1 MSTESPQPAETAEP
15 ADPAEAVDDTIGDAS
30 LLTTTYADT
39 DFSTDTRVQTM
50 STAIDG
56 YVVKLRSGDLGA
68 LPAIFGLVV
77 LIVLFYGLRPETFL
91 SKFNI
96 ANLLVQALPVTILAM
111 GLVFVLLLG
120 EIDLSAGVASGAC
133 AAVMAKL
140 LVDANQNWI
149 VAVLAAAVTGLVIGL
164 LIGVLVAI
172 VRIPS
177 FVVTLALFLGLQ
189 GIALKLIGEGGTVP
203 VHDKVV
209 YALANKYMPV
219 WLGWTLAVICVLG
232 YAALQLLRWQR
243 QNARG
248 LSRRPLALVLIQV
261 ALVAVALL
269 GGAYVLNLNRAR
281 TPLAPF
287 FGGVPWGVPL
297 VAVLLIACTF
307 ALGRTSYGRHLYAI
321 GGNAEAARRA
331 GINVTGL
338 RVSVFMVCS
347 LLAAISGIVAASRLN
362 SVTPDAGAGNTLLYA
377 VGAAVIGGTSLF
389 GGKGKAR
396 DAILGGLVIAI
407 IDNGLGLL
415 GAKAYANY
423 LITGGFLLLAA
434 SIDALAR
441 RRRSATGR

>member
-1 MSTESPQPAETAEP
+1 MSTDSPRPSETAPET
-15 ADPAEAVDDTIGDAS
+15 VDDTIGDAPPRPAS
-30 LLTTTYADT
+30 YADS
-39 DFSTDTRVQTM
+39 DFATDTRVQTM
-50 STAIDG
+50 STAIDS
-56 YVVKLRSGDLGA
+56 YFVKLRSGDLGA

-140 LVDANQNWI
+140 MVDGNQNWI
-149 VAVLAAAVTGLVIGL
+149 VAVLAAAVTGVVIGL
-164 LIGVLVAI
+164 LIGALVAI

-203 VHDKVV
+203 VRDKVV

-219 WLGWTLAVICVLG
+219 WLGWTLAVVCVLG
-232 YAALQLLRWQR
+232 YAAIQLLRWQR
-243 QNARG
+243 QNAQG
-248 LSRRPLALVLIQV
+248 LSRRPFALIVVQV
-261 ALVAVALL
+261 VLVAVALL

-297 VAVLLIACTF
+297 VAVLLIVCTF
-307 ALGRTSYGRHLYAI
+307 VLGRTSYGRHLYAV

-331 GINVTGL
+331 GLNVNRL
-338 RVSVFMVCS
+338 RMSVFMICS
-347 LLAAISGIVAASRLN
+347 VLAAISGIVAASRLN

>member
-1 MSTESPQPAETAEP
+1 MSSETPRPTGTADETVTDTPPASETF
-15 ADPAEAVDDTIGDAS
+15 ADS
-30 LLTTTYADT
+30 
-39 DFSTDTRVQTM
+39 DFSIDTRVQTA

-56 YVVKLRSGDLGA
+56 YLVKLRSGDLGA

-77 LIVLFYGLRPETFL
+77 LIILFYALRPETFL
-91 SKFNI
+91 SKGNI

-140 LVDANQNWI
+140 LVDGGQNWV
-149 VAVLAAAVTGLVIGL
+149 VAVLAAAVTGLLIGL
-164 LIGVLVAI
+164 LIGALVAI

-189 GIALKLIGEGGTVP
+189 GIALKLIGEGGTVA
-203 VHDKVV
+203 VHDNVI

-219 WLGWTLAVICVLG
+219 WLGWTLAIVCVVG
-232 YAALQLLRWQR
+232 YAAIQLLRWQR
-243 QNARG
+243 QNAKG
-248 LSRRPLALVLIQV
+248 LSRRPAALVIVQV
-261 ALVAVALL
+261 VLVAVALL

-297 VAVLLIACTF
+297 VAVLLIVCTF
-307 ALGRTSYGRHLYAI
+307 VLGRTGYGRHLYAV

-331 GINVTGL
+331 GINVNRL
-338 RVSVFMVCS
+338 RMSVFMICS
-347 LLAAISGIVAASRLN
+347 LLAAVSGIVAASRLN